1 MNQEEH
7 DTNLKALYETAK
19 KRNMTFS
26 HNKSIISAPSIKL
39 LLISKGS
46 IKPDPDRL
54 KPLQKL
60 PAPNTLAKQLRTVSM
75 FACYSKLIPTF
86 SNKIRPLIQNN
97 AFPLPENAI
106 HAFQNLKVEIENAVA
121 RTIDETTTFEVE
133 TDASHFPIAATLN
146 QARRLVA
153 YFSRSL
159 SETESIH
166 FSVEKEAY
174 AIVESIRAW
183 KHY

>member
-19 KRNMTFS
+19 KRNMTFN
-26 HNKSIISAPSIKL
+26 HNKSIISATSL

-54 KPLQKL
+54 KPPQKL
-60 PAPNTLAKQLRTVSM
+60 PAPITLAKQLRTVSM

-97 AFPLPENAI
+97 VFPLPENAT

-121 RTIDETTTFEVE
+121 RTTDETMTFEVE
-133 TDASHFPIAATLN
+133 TDASDFPIAATFN
-146 QARRLVA
+146 QAGRLVA

-159 SETESIH
+159 SETESRH
-166 FSVEKEAY
+166 FAVEKEAKK
-174 AIVESIRAW
+174 
-183 KHY
+183 KHMLW